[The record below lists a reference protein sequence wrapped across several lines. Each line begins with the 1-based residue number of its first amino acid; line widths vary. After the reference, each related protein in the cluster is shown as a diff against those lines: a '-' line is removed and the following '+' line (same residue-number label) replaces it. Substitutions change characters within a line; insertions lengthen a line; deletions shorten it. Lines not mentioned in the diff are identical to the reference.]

1 MISSIVDDLLS
12 RIKGQENS
20 LDQSQLKTLLMNS
33 LQKLDIVSR
42 DEFDAQTA
50 VLLRTRE
57 KLQILEQQLAAMEA
71 GLEK

>member
-12 RIKGQENS
+12 RIKGKEDS